1 MVNVSINVKLLKQ
14 LEEINKFSRGCE
26 NVSNIEIIVS
36 KDVYDKAEKMAKEL
50 NTDVEAIF
58 AIAAYRLIG
67 TKTYPITH
75 EISYKRDRETILP
88 H

>member
-1 MVNVSINVKLLKQ
+1 M
-14 LEEINKFSRGCE
+14 
-26 NVSNIEIIVS
+26 
-36 KDVYDKAEKMAKEL
+36 AEKMAKEL
-50 NTDVEAIF
+50 NTDVNEIF

>member
-14 LEEINKFSRGCE
+14 LEEINELSRGCE

-58 AIAAYRLIG
+58 AIAAYRLLARSM
-67 TKTYPITH
+67 TFSLSSSPRSNLFFNSK
-75 EISYKRDRETILP
+75 S
-88 H
+88 